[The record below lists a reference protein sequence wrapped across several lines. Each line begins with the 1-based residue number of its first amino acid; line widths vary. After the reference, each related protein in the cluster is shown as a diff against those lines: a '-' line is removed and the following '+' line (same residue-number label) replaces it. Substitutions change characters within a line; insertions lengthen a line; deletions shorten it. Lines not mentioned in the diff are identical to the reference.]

1 MEETQEVQSINE
13 VTPPSQNKYEKDE
26 LVTIYGSE
34 YLTFKIIDFKKDE
47 DNIYPDNKYN
57 YSLELVEGTFVQ
69 DELPCV
75 PECLLVKKN

>member
-1 MEETQEVQSINE
+1 MEETQELQSVNE
-13 VTPPSQNKYEKDE
+13 GVPPSQNKYQKDE
-26 LVTIYGSE
+26 LVIIYGSE
-34 YLTFKIIDFKKDE
+34 HLTFKIIDFRKDE

-75 PECLLVKKN
+75 PECLLVKKE